1 MTPKDIPLE
10 VEPTAGPGLRGG
22 LFNGR
27 NLRLGGRD
35 MRGLILFGLVAVVLV
50 VVARTTT
57 DTFFTESNFTNI
69 MRQMVTNGLLSLG
82 MLMVIL
88 TGGIDLSVG
97 CVVAFAAI
105 SAVGLTYDQLDRY
118 TSFPVPLAMAAA
130 IVTGLLFG
138 SANGILVARFKLAPF
153 VVTLATMTTIRGLT
167 FVFSDVPLRP
177 SADVKDQFRWIGATT
192 VGPVPVA
199 IIVVAVAFALGWVF
213 LNRTPLGRSIV
224 AIGGNRE
231 TVRLAGISVTRGI
244 VIAYM
249 ICGGL
254 AALAGVILASRMGN
268 VQPSLGVAFELD
280 AIAAC
285 VIGGADLAG
294 GKGSI
299 HGTLAGVVILQLMN
313 NLLSLW
319 GVQDFWQQVFKGLI
333 IILVILMQS
342 QARRRN

>member
-1 MTPKDIPLE
+1 MTPSSPLGTKRRFA
-10 VEPTAGPGLRGG
+10 V
-22 LFNGR
+22 
-27 NLRLGGRD
+27 RLSSGRD
-35 MRGLILFGLVAVVLV
+35 LTGLVLFALVAVALV
-50 VVARTTT
+50 VLASATT
-57 DTFFTESNFTNI
+57 DTFLTEANFTNV

-105 SAVGLTYDQLDRY
+105 SAVGFTYDQLGKY
-118 TSFPVPLAMAAA
+118 LALPVVVAMVAA
-130 IVTGLLFG
+130 VLTGLVFG
-138 SANGILVARFKLAPF
+138 FLNGVLVAKFNLAPF
-153 VVTLATMTTIRGLT
+153 VVTLASMTTIRGLT
-167 FVFSDVPLRP
+167 FVFSPVPLRP
-177 SADVKDQFRWIGATT
+177 AEQVRADFRWIGSTT
-192 VGPVPVA
+192 IGPIPVA
-199 IIVVAVAFALGWVF
+199 ILVVAVAFAIGWVF
-213 LNRTPLGRSIV
+213 LNRTPTGRSII

-231 TVRLAGISVTRGI
+231 TVRLAGISVSRGI
-244 VIAYM
+244 IIAYM

-254 AALAGVILASRMGN
+254 AALAGIILASRMGN
-268 VQPSLGVAFELD
+268 VQPSLGQAFELD

-299 HGTLAGVVILQLMN
+299 RGTLAGVVILQIMN

-333 IILVILMQS
+333 IILVILVQS
-342 QARRRN
+342 QARRRQ

>member
-1 MTPKDIPLE
+1 MTLATEPKADLPE
-10 VEPTAGPGLRGG
+10 TGVKAGAGNTRLRGVIV
-22 LFNGR
+22 F
-27 NLRLGGRD
+27 
-35 MRGLILFGLVAVVLV
+35 VAVALVLV
-50 VVARTTT
+50 VVARLTT
-57 DTFFTESNFTNI
+57 DIFFTESNMTNI

-118 TSFPVPLAMAAA
+118 TSFPVAAA
-130 IVTGLLFG
+130 MGCALLTGLFFG
-138 SANGILVARFKLAPF
+138 AVNGVLVAKFKLAPF

-167 FVFSDVPLRP
+167 YVFSPVPLRP
-177 SADVKDQFRWIGATT
+177 TAEAKGTFRWIGATT
-192 VGPVPVA
+192 LGPVPVA
-199 IIVVAVAFALGWVF
+199 IIVVAVAFGIGWVF
-213 LNRTPLGRSIV
+213 LNRTPLGRSLI

-231 TVRLAGISVTRGI
+231 TVRLAGISVNRGI
-244 VIAYM
+244 IVAYM

-254 AALAGVILASRMGN
+254 AALAGVILASRTGN
-268 VQPSLGVAFELD
+268 VQPSFGVAFELD

-294 GKGSI
+294 GKGTI
-299 HGTLAGVVILQLMN
+299 QGTLAGVVILQLMN

-319 GVQDFWQQVFKGLI
+319 NVQDFWQQVFKGLI

-342 QARRRN
+342 QARRKQ

>member
-1 MTPKDIPLE
+1 
-10 VEPTAGPGLRGG
+10 
-22 LFNGR
+22 
-27 NLRLGGRD
+27 
-35 MRGLILFGLVAVVLV
+35 MRGLIAFAVIAIALVIIAQ
-50 VVARTTT
+50 ATT
-57 DTFFTESNFTNI
+57 DTFLTERNFTNV

-97 CVVAFAAI
+97 CIVAFAAI
-105 SAVGLTYDQLDRY
+105 AAVGLTFDQLDRY
-118 TSFPVPLAMAAA
+118 TSFPVIPAMLLAVA
-130 IVTGLLFG
+130 TGLVFG
-138 SANGILVARFKLAPF
+138 FINGILVARFKLAPF

-167 FVFSDVPLRP
+167 YVFSDVPLAPQPAIR
-177 SADVKDQFRWIGATT
+177 DQFRWLGATRIGA
-192 VGPVPVA
+192 VPVA
-199 IIVVAVAFALGWVF
+199 IILVAVAFLLGWVF
-213 LNRTPLGRSIV
+213 LNRTPLGRSLI

-244 VIAYM
+244 VVAYM

-254 AALAGVILASRMGN
+254 AAVAGVILASRTGN

-299 HGTLAGVVILQLMN
+299 QGTLAGVVILQLMN

-342 QARRRN
+342 QTRRRN